1 VKLDGWPF
9 GLIVRQVGRNES
21 SGSSGMSWTVLKL
34 SNFFKKT
41 LDTLPDLLHNLV
53 SLLLTQQG
61 TKR

>member
-1 VKLDGWPF
+1 VKRLALR
-9 GLIVRQVGRNES
+9 LIVRQVGQNES
-21 SGSSGMSWTVLKL
+21 SGLSGMSWTVLKL
-34 SNFFKKT
+34 SDLFKKT